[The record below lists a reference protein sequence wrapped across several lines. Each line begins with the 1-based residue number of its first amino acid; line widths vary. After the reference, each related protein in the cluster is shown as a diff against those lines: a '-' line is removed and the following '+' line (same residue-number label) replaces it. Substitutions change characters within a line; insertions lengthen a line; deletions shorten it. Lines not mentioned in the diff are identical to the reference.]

1 MSGYASDVTALR
13 EDYDFEEAATRRYG
27 HMAAEAEDAAVAA
40 LFTELA
46 RGEAGHRRGL
56 RRMAQNLEDPAAPV
70 LLFCPLCG
78 WEVDFGAGA
87 TEGTV
92 AKCPMC
98 PGRFALRL
106 GAGGDWTLER
116 RAP

>member
-1 MSGYASDVTALR
+1 VSGYVSDLAALR
-13 EDYDFEEAATRRYG
+13 EDYDFEEAVTRRYG
-27 HMAAEAEDAAVAA
+27 HMAAEAEDAATAA

-56 RRMAQNLEDPAAPV
+56 RRMLQNLEDPAAPV
-70 LLFCPLCG
+70 VLLCPLCG
-78 WEVDFGAGA
+78 WEIDFGAGA
-87 TEGTV
+87 AEGAV

-106 GAGGDWTLER
+106 DEAGDWALER